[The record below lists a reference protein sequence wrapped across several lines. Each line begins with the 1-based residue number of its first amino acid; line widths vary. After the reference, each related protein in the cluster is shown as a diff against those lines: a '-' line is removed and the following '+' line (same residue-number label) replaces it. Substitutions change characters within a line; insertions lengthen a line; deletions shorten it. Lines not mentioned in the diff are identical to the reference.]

1 MPPAEPV
8 PRSDGGPRRS
18 DEPDASRSSA
28 ASPSS
33 ASDASRSSAAS
44 PSSAAPDPAR
54 AASAASVPDAGGTLA
69 DLADLAD
76 LLADES
82 IAPIRRYALRVVL
95 GTTLADKRTPPPEGL
110 SLADPGEPLVVQA
123 PGRPAEL
130 PIVAGRAGRVPPLV
144 GMKDRVQRARILHA
158 LANHEL
164 QAIELF
170 AWALLA
176 FPQAPE
182 PFRRGLLAIVADE
195 QRHLGLYL
203 DRLAAHRGRFGDHPV
218 TGHFWH
224 KLDHFRTPLRFCCA
238 MGLTFEN
245 ANLDFAMEYATAAR
259 AAGDEETARVLEA
272 VHEDEI
278 SHVRFGWVWM
288 HKLAEPGPGGARSSG
303 ERSDGSEAAAEGE
316 SESWRLYAANLEWPL
331 SPARARGKT
340 FSAEARRRA
349 GLDEEFIR
357 ALEHVEALQPSGARR

>member
-1 MPPAEPV
+1 MTLTL
-8 PRSDGGPRRS
+8 RDY
-18 DEPDASRSSA
+18 
-28 ASPSS
+28 
-33 ASDASRSSAAS
+33 
-44 PSSAAPDPAR
+44 AR
-54 AASAASVPDAGGTLA
+54 
-69 DLADLAD
+69 
-76 LLADES
+76 
-82 IAPIRRYALRVVL
+82 RVVL
-95 GTTLADKRTPPPEGL
+95 GETLADKLAPPPDGL
-110 SLADPGEPLVVQA
+110 PLADAEAPLWLAA

-130 PIVAGRAGRVPPLV
+130 AIVPGRAGRVPPLA
-144 GMKDRVQRARILHA
+144 GMRDRGQRARILHA

-176 FPQAPE
+176 FPAAPE
-182 PFRRGLLAIVADE
+182 PFRRGLVAILADE

-203 DRLAAHRGRFGDHPV
+203 ERLAAHHTSFGDHPV

-245 ANLDFAMEYATAAR
+245 ANLDFANEYAAAAR
-259 AAGDEETARVLEA
+259 AAGDEETARVLEV

-288 HKLAEPGPGGARSSG
+288 NKLAEAEPASQ
-303 ERSDGSEAAAEGE
+303 AAWET
-316 SESWRLYAANLEWPL
+316 YVANLEWPL

-357 ALEHVEALQPSGARR
+357 ALENVVALQPSGARR